1 MEKYIT
7 QNGIKYELRGEQ
19 YYPILTIAEQ
29 KEHKIGKYGLLH
41 RDYIK
46 QHRKGTYTTLLTEG
60 TLNAHLH
67 EIDVQANEMIE
78 AIVANLAEER
88 VIDEELKAS
97 DPLKW
102 VAEMNNIKARLKR
115 SFCGGDLS
123 MKSIINE
130 LWHGNIIPKRIA
142 GRTQRK

>member
-7 QNGIKYELRGEQ
+7 QNGIKYELKGKQ
-19 YYPILTIAEQ
+19 YYSMFEISEQ

-88 VIDEELKAS
+88 GIDEELKVS
-97 DPLKW
+97 DALKW
-102 VAEMNNIKARLKR
+102 VAEMNNIKASAEEIVLREV
-115 SFCGGDLS
+115 
-123 MKSIINE
+123 IY
-130 LWHGNIIPKRIA
+130 
-142 GRTQRK
+142 Q